1 MKNEILVRYAPSPT
15 GIPHIGNIRTAIFDW
30 IYSKS
35 NHGNFIL
42 RIEDTDQSRYDPK
55 SETAIYESLEWLGLN
70 WDEIPGKKPDTLK
83 KSYIQSKRKKLYVQ
97 TAEELVNSGN
107 AYYDDTTPEEL
118 ISLRKKQQE
127 LGLPPRYDNRGR
139 YRTKEDIDKSKSNG
153 LPIVIRF
160 KVPQNGSIK
169 FTDEIRG
176 EIIFNLSEIED
187 FVILKSDGMPT
198 YHLAHVVDDK
208 DMGITHVFR
217 GEEWI
222 SSTPKHL
229 LIHQALNIPTPKYI
243 HVPLILGKDKSKLS
257 KRHGAKSVLEYRD
270 QGYLPDALFNYLVL
284 LGWSPGNDE
293 EIMSKSDIVKKF
305 SIEKIS
311 ESPAVFDQEKLEW
324 MNGIYIRKLSIDRLS
339 KALIS
344 YLQKPEIYGGLPDHI
359 KRPIN
364 HSKVKSI
371 APFIQERLKTLKDST
386 EMLDFFFLPDED
398 IKINKNDYFT
408 KNNQIKDILKSL
420 NEGLNIINKIEKFKA
435 DELELQF
442 RTLSKDLN
450 IKPGILFT
458 PIRISVTGK
467 KIAPPLFET
476 LETLGRERCLSRINK
491 AIKLLKE

>member
-1 MKNEILVRYAPSPT
+1 M
-15 GIPHIGNIRTAIFDW
+15 
-30 IYSKS
+30 
-35 NHGNFIL
+35 
-42 RIEDTDQSRYDPK
+42 
-55 SETAIYESLEWLGLN
+55 
-70 WDEIPGKKPDTLK
+70 
-83 KSYIQSKRKKLYVQ
+83 
-97 TAEELVNSGN
+97 
-107 AYYDDTTPEEL
+107 
-118 ISLRKKQQE
+118 
-127 LGLPPRYDNRGR
+127 
-139 YRTKEDIDKSKSNG
+139 
-153 LPIVIRF
+153 
-160 KVPQNGSIK
+160 
-169 FTDEIRG
+169 
-176 EIIFNLSEIED
+176 
-187 FVILKSDGMPT
+187 
-198 YHLAHVVDDK
+198 
-208 DMGITHVFR
+208 
-217 GEEWI
+217 
-222 SSTPKHL
+222 
-229 LIHQALNIPTPKYI
+229 
-243 HVPLILGKDKSKLS
+243 
-257 KRHGAKSVLEYRD
+257 
-270 QGYLPDALFNYLVL
+270 FNYLVL

-324 MNGIYIRKLSIDRLS
+324 MNGIYIRKLSVDKLS